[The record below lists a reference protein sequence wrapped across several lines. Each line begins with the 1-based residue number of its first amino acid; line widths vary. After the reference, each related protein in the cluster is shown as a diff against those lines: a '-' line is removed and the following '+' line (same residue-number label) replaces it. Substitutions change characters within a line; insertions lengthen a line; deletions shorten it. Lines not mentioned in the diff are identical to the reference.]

1 MLQMRYNKADLS
13 TMCRKGI
20 RCRYAVA
27 AITRRLDMHKYSW
40 ERVRPY
46 AYGMGV
52 MPVKR
57 KDTDN
62 IDHEDPLGIG
72 GGSSNHELWHE
83 VPWC

>member
-1 MLQMRYNKADLS
+1 
-13 TMCRKGI
+13 
-20 RCRYAVA
+20 
-27 AITRRLDMHKYSW
+27 MHKYSW